1 MFDQLVRE
9 LDAALENNQRIIP
22 SFKDSLAK
30 ARAMMT
36 SGFEA
41 GVSTE
46 LLIKANSDFMDELMR
61 LAWNRFSWSENRT
74 SWCKSR
80 ISLLAVGGYGR
91 RELLPNSDIDLLILL
106 ERSNHSSHRDNIQS
120 FTTLLWDIGLEVG
133 HSVRSIA
140 ECKPSALHDV
150 TILTSM
156 MESRTIIGDRE
167 LCDKAQQK
175 IAPSGSWSAKSFY
188 LEKRQEQ
195 NGRHEKSNH
204 TEYSLEPNIKTSPG
218 GLRDIQTLTWIARRR
233 YGTQNITALAEQE
246 ILTPEESDE
255 LIKAQN
261 HLWKIR
267 FALHLLTNKDENRLM
282 FEYQQ
287 VLADQFGFTD
297 NNQLA
302 VEQFMQSYYRTAHRV
317 NTINETLLQHFDE
330 VLVQVNTRLKVKPVN
345 DRFRLV
351 NNLLEVT
358 SDNVFAKEPSALLE
372 MFVIVGSDESIEGFR
387 ASTIRLARHYVYL
400 IDTHFREDTKNAK
413 LFMTLLGSTN
423 HLFTQLRRMG
433 RWGILGAYLPEFG
446 RIIGQMQF
454 DLFHIYTVDAHTLQ
468 VVRNM
473 RRFRYKNNQQQF
485 PIAAHIHP
493 RLPKIELLYIAGLYH
508 DIAKGL
514 GGDHSELGIE
524 IAEAFCKRHKL
535 ATWDTNLVR
544 WLVQNHLVMSTTA
557 QRKDIHDPEII
568 HEFARFVGEQVR
580 LDYLYALTVADINA
594 TNPTLWNGWRAALME
609 QLYSETKKALRHG
622 LENPIDRNEYV
633 HDVQQQA
640 LDKLKEHNINGS
652 LVRTLWDQVD
662 EDYFVRE
669 RVLDIV
675 WHAEAIL
682 AQTDSDKP
690 IILVQDDISRRSDAG
705 FTQIFIHTHD
715 RRDLFVSIVNAINQ
729 LGLSIVD
736 ARIATSA
743 NGLTFNTFTVLEED
757 GQPVGEKPTRIR
769 KIVSTINSF
778 LVKDDIQLKLGRR
791 VPRQLKQFKQKTQVT
806 LSPAPN
812 HDATSLEITAP
823 DRPGLLAVLAKVL
836 VDVGISLISAKITTL
851 GERVEDV
858 FYITDLNG
866 SPITDPALIT
876 HITDRVCEAI
886 DQHVERVTASYHEQ

>member
-1 MFDQLVRE
+1 MFDHLIRE
-9 LDAALENNQRIIP
+9 LDSALENNQRIIA
-22 SFKDSLAK
+22 SFKDALAK
-30 ARAMMT
+30 ARVIMT
-36 SGFEA
+36 SNFEA
-41 GVSTE
+41 DVSTD
-46 LLIKANSDFMDELMR
+46 LLIKANSDFMDDIMR
-61 LAWNRFSWSENRT
+61 LAWNRFNWTENRT
-74 SWCKSR
+74 SWRKSR

-91 RELLPNSDIDLLILL
+91 QELLPNSDIDLLILL
-106 ERSNHSSHRDNIQS
+106 ERNNQSAHRDNIQS

-150 TILTSM
+150 TILTAM
-156 MESRTIIGDRE
+156 MESRTILGDGA

-175 IAPSGSWSAKSFY
+175 IAPGRSWSAKSFY
-188 LEKRQEQ
+188 LAKRQEQ
-195 NGRHEKSNH
+195 NSRHEKSNH
-204 TEYSLEPNIKTSPG
+204 TEYSLEPNVKTSPG
-218 GLRDIQTLTWIARRR
+218 GLRDIQTLTWVARRC
-233 YGTQNITALAEQE
+233 YGTQNITELAEQE
-246 ILTPEESDE
+246 ILTPEESEE
-255 LIKAQN
+255 LIKAQSN
-261 HLWKIR
+261 LWKIR
-267 FALHLLTNKDENRLM
+267 FALHILTNKDENRLL
-282 FEYQQ
+282 FDYQPA
-287 VLADQFGFTD
+287 LASQFGFTD
-297 NNQLA
+297 NDQLA

-330 VLVQVNTRLKVKPVN
+330 VLVQINTRQQVKPVN

-358 SDNVFAKEPSALLE
+358 SENVFADEPSALLE
-372 MFVIVGSDESIEGFR
+372 MFVIVGSDESIGGVR
-387 ASTIRLARHYVYL
+387 ASTIRLARHHAYL
-400 IDTHFREDTKNAK
+400 IDKDFRENPKNAE

-473 RRFRYKNNQQQF
+473 RRFRYKNNEQKF

-493 RLPKIELLYIAGLYH
+493 RLPRIELLYIAGLYH
-508 DIAKGL
+508 DIAKGM

-524 IAEAFCKRHKL
+524 IADAFCKRHKL

-557 QRKDIHDPEII
+557 QRKDIQDPEII

-594 TNPTLWNGWRAALME
+594 TNPTLWNGWRASLME

-622 LENPIDRNEYV
+622 LEKPIDRNEYV
-633 HDVQQQA
+633 QDVQLQA
-640 LDKLKEHNINGS
+640 LDKLKEHKIDSS
-652 LVRTLWDQVD
+652 LVRPMWNQVD

-669 RVLDIV
+669 RVSDIV
-675 WHAEAIL
+675 WHADAIL
-682 AQTDSDKP
+682 AQNVSDEP
-690 IILVQDDISRRSDAG
+690 IILIRDDISRRSDAG

-715 RRDLFVSIVNAINQ
+715 RKDLFVSIVTAINQ
-729 LGLSIVD
+729 LDLSIVD

-743 NGLTFNTFTVLEED
+743 SGLTFNTFTVLEND
-757 GQPVGEKPTRIR
+757 GQPVGEKPTRVR
-769 KIVSTINSF
+769 KIRSTIANF
-778 LVKDDIQLKLGRR
+778 LAQDEINFKLNRR
-791 VPRQLKQFKQKTQVT
+791 IPRLLKQFKQKTRVT

-812 HDATSLEITAP
+812 HDATSLEVTTP
-823 DRPGLLAVLAKVL
+823 DRPGLLALLAKVF
-836 VDVGISLISAKITTL
+836 VEVSISLISAKITTL

-858 FYITDLNG
+858 FYITDQNG
-866 SPITDPALIT
+866 SPITDPASIA
-876 HITDRVCEAI
+876 HITDRICETI
-886 DQHVERVTASYHEQ
+886 DHHVEQVAASYNEQ

>member
-1 MFDQLVRE
+1 MLDHLIHE
-9 LDAALENNQRIIP
+9 LDSTLGSNRQIIP
-22 SFKDSLAK
+22 GFRDAL
-30 ARAMMT
+30 ARARAILA
-36 SGFEA
+36 SNFEA
-41 GVSTE
+41 GVSTD
-46 LLIKANSDFMDELMR
+46 LLIKTNSGFMDDIMR
-61 LAWNRFSWSENRT
+61 LAWNRFNWTENRT
-74 SWCKSR
+74 SWRKSR

-91 RELLPNSDIDLLILL
+91 QELLPNSDIDLLILL
-106 ERSNHSSHRDNIQS
+106 ERNNHSTHRDNIQS
-120 FTTLLWDIGLEVG
+120 FTTLLWDIGLKVG

-140 ECKPSALHDV
+140 ECKPSAMHDV
-150 TILTSM
+150 TILTAM
-156 MESRTIIGDRE
+156 MESRTILGDIE
-167 LCDKAQQK
+167 LCSKAQQK
-175 IAPSGSWSAKSFY
+175 IAPSRSWSAKSFY
-188 LEKRQEQ
+188 LAKRQEQ
-195 NGRHEKSNH
+195 NDRHEKSNH
-204 TEYSLEPNIKTSPG
+204 TEYSLEPNVKTSPG
-218 GLRDIQTLTWIARRR
+218 SLRDIQTLTWVAKRR
-233 YGTQNITALAEQE
+233 YGTQNITDLAEQE
-246 ILTPEESDE
+246 ILTLDESEE
-255 LIKAQN
+255 LIRAQS

-267 FALHLLTNKDENRLM
+267 FALHILTNKDENRLL

-287 VLADQFGFTD
+287 VLASQFGFTD
-297 NNQLA
+297 DDQLA

-330 VLVQVNTRLKVKPVN
+330 VFVQINTRLQVKPVN

-358 SDNVFAKEPSALLE
+358 SENVFVNEPSALLE

-387 ASTIRLARHYVYL
+387 ASTIRLARHHAYL
-400 IDTHFREDTKNAK
+400 IDTHFRENPKNVE

-454 DLFHIYTVDAHTLQ
+454 DLFHVYTVDAHTLQ

-473 RRFRYKNNQQQF
+473 RRFRYKNNEQKF

-493 RLPKIELLYIAGLYH
+493 RLPRIELLYIAGLYH
-508 DIAKGL
+508 DIAKGM

-557 QRKDIHDPEII
+557 QRKDIQDPEII

-594 TNPTLWNGWRAALME
+594 TNPTLWNGWRASLME

-622 LENPIDRNEYV
+622 LEKPIDRNEYV
-633 HDVQQQA
+633 QDVQQQA
-640 LDKLKEHNINGS
+640 LDKLEEHKIDSS
-652 LVRTLWDQVD
+652 LVRPMWNQVD

-669 RVLDIV
+669 RVTDIV

-682 AQTDSDKP
+682 EQNVSDEP
-690 IILVQDDISRRSDAG
+690 IILIRDDISRKSDAG

-715 RRDLFVSIVNAINQ
+715 RKDLFVSIVTAITQ
-729 LGLSIVD
+729 LDLSIVD

-743 NGLTFNTFTVLEED
+743 SGLTFNTFTVLEND
-757 GQPVGEKPTRIR
+757 GQPVGEKPSRVEKIR
-769 KIVSTINSF
+769 STIASF
-778 LVKDDIQLKLGRR
+778 LAQDEIKHHLNRR
-791 VPRQLKQFKQKTQVT
+791 IPRLMKQFKQKTRVT

-812 HDATSLEITAP
+812 YNATSLEVTTP
-823 DRPGLLAVLAKVL
+823 DRPGLLAVLAKVF
-836 VDVGISLISAKITTL
+836 VEVGISLISAKITTL
-851 GERVEDV
+851 GESVEDV
-858 FYITDLNG
+858 FYITDQNG
-866 SPITDPALIT
+866 LLITDPASIA

-886 DQHVERVTASYHEQ
+886 DQHIEQVAAN

>member
-1 MFDQLVRE
+1 MFDHLIQE
-9 LDAALENNQRIIP
+9 LDSELENNQRIIP
-22 SFKDSLAK
+22 IFKGALAK
-30 ARAMMT
+30 ARVMMT
-36 SGFEA
+36 SNFEA
-41 GVSTE
+41 GVSTD
-46 LLIKANSDFMDELMR
+46 LLIKANSDFMDDIMR
-61 LAWNRFSWSENRT
+61 LAWNRFDWTENRT
-74 SWCKSR
+74 SWRKSR

-91 RELLPNSDIDLLILL
+91 QELLPNSDIDLLILL
-106 ERSNHSSHRDNIQS
+106 ERNNQSAHRDNIQS

-150 TILTSM
+150 TILTAM
-156 MESRTIIGDRE
+156 MESRTILGDGA
-167 LCDKAQQK
+167 LYDKVQQK
-175 IAPSGSWSAKSFY
+175 IAPGRSWSAKSFY
-188 LEKRQEQ
+188 LAKRQEQ

-204 TEYSLEPNIKTSPG
+204 TEYSLEPNVKTSPG
-218 GLRDIQTLTWIARRR
+218 GLRDIQTLTWVARRR
-233 YGTQNITALAEQE
+233 YGTQNITELAVQE
-246 ILTPEESDE
+246 ILTPEESEE
-255 LIKAQN
+255 LIKAQSN
-261 HLWKIR
+261 LWKIR
-267 FALHLLTNKDENRLM
+267 FALHILTDKDENRLL
-282 FEYQQ
+282 FEYQRA
-287 VLADQFGFTD
+287 LASQFGFTD
-297 NNQLA
+297 NDQLA

-317 NTINETLLQHFDE
+317 NAINETLMQHFDE
-330 VLVQVNTRLKVKPVN
+330 VFVQINTRLQIKPVN

-358 SDNVFAKEPSALLE
+358 SENVFVDEPSALLE

-387 ASTIRLARHYVYL
+387 ASTIRLARHHAYL
-400 IDTHFREDTKNAK
+400 IDTHFRENPKNAE
-413 LFMTLLGSTN
+413 LFMTLLSSTN

-473 RRFRYKNNQQQF
+473 RRFRYKNNEQKF
-485 PIAAHIHP
+485 PIAAHIHS

-508 DIAKGL
+508 DIAKGM

-524 IAEAFCKRHKL
+524 IADAFCKRHKL

-557 QRKDIHDPEII
+557 QRKDIQDPEII

-609 QLYSETKKALRHG
+609 QLYSATKKALRHG
-622 LENPIDRNEYV
+622 LEKPIDRYEYV
-633 HDVQQQA
+633 QDVQRQA
-640 LDKLKEHNINGS
+640 LDKLKEHKIDSN
-652 LVRTLWDQVD
+652 LVRPMWNQVD

-669 RVLDIV
+669 RVSDIV
-675 WHAEAIL
+675 WHADAIL
-682 AQTDSDKP
+682 AQDVRDEP
-690 IILVQDDISRRSDAG
+690 IILIRDDISRRSDAG

-715 RRDLFVSIVNAINQ
+715 RKDLFVSIVTAINQ
-729 LGLSIVD
+729 LDLSIVD

-743 NGLTFNTFTVLEED
+743 SGLTFNTFTVLEND

-769 KIVSTINSF
+769 KIRSTITSF
-778 LVKDDIQLKLGRR
+778 LAQDEINFKLNRR
-791 VPRQLKQFKQKTQVT
+791 IPRLMKQFKQKTRVT

-812 HDATSLEITAP
+812 HDATSLEVTTP
-823 DRPGLLAVLAKVL
+823 DRPGLLAVLAKVF
-836 VDVGISLISAKITTL
+836 VEVGISLISAKITTL

-858 FYITDLNG
+858 FYITDQNG
-866 SPITDPALIT
+866 SPITDPASIA
-876 HITDRVCEAI
+876 HITDRICETI
-886 DQHVERVTASYHEQ
+886 DHHVEQVAASYNEQ